1 MTQATMARPDAPNRT
16 QPPLFLVV
24 LTIAAGLACLAMT
37 YALRE
42 PDVVPRV
49 TVENPGSIDVG
60 VDVRS
65 TPGGARLIL
74 SNVAP
79 RARTTNLDVADQGDD
94 WIFSFSSG
102 GVDGGTL
109 EMSRAQLAEDDWR
122 IVIPDDVLTRLQTES
137 FVPAY
142 R

>member
-1 MTQATMARPDAPNRT
+1 
-16 QPPLFLVV
+16 
-24 LTIAAGLACLAMT
+24 MT

-65 TPGGARLIL
+65 TPSGPRLIL

-79 RARTTNLDVADQGDD
+79 RASTTNLDAADQGDD